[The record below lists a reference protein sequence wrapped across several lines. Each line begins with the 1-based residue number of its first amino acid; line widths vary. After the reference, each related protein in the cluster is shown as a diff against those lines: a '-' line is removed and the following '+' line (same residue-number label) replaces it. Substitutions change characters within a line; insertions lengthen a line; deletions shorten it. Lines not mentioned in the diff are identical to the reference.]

1 MLQLRGSISDLARAL
16 FTRVH
21 FGRVREEADM
31 SLAAEQ
37 GTVVLSRSEAGL
49 STLTEWLEVAGGRCR
64 A

>member
-1 MLQLRGSISDLARAL
+1 
-16 FTRVH
+16 
-21 FGRVREEADM
+21 M